1 MPRNAVGALIAAV
14 ICLIIAWLLAPLIP
28 EATVAHII
36 GVIAWIGCVVCAAL
50 GIFYLVSGRNS
61 V

>member
-1 MPRNAVGALIAAV
+1 MPRNAVGAIIGAV
-14 ICLIIAWLLAPLIP
+14 VCLIIAWLIAPLIP

-36 GVIAWIGCVVCAAL
+36 GVVGWIGVVLCGCLAVY
-50 GIFYLVSGRNS
+50 YLVTGPR